1 MPTPQFIETF
11 KSGGGSESID
21 SPTAFK
27 KGVVI
32 DTFDDAVVRNVIES
46 SLTPSYLGLSLSDY
60 DFDPLGN
67 GLWDVTATY
76 GTKKLSN
83 LGEVETSFD
92 TTGGTRHITQSLATV
107 GAYGT
112 GAAVTDFGGA
122 IGVDGDKV
130 NGVDIPGPATFTF
143 QLTKSWPFALMDQA
157 KIVAISGM
165 TFKTN
170 TDIFYQFAAGTL
182 LFLGASGSKR
192 GFKDWKVTYQF
203 GFSPNVTGLSVG
215 GISGIAKKGWEYLW
229 FAYNPSVNAAATRRV
244 IKPYAAYVERVCEQ
258 AAFSTLGV

>member
-11 KSGGGSESID
+11 KSGGGTESID

-27 KGVVI
+27 KGIVI
-32 DTFDDAVVRNVIES
+32 NTFDDEVVRTLLES
-46 SLTPSYLGLSLSDY
+46 TLTPSYLGLSLVDY
-60 DFDPLGN
+60 NFDPLGN
-67 GLWDVTATY
+67 GNWDITATY

-83 LGEVETSFD
+83 LGEVVTSFD
-92 TTGGTRHITQSLATV
+92 TTGGTRHMTQSLETV

-143 QLTKSWPFALMDQA
+143 QLTKSWPVALMNQA
-157 KIVAISGM
+157 KVVSIAEM

-182 LFLGASGSKR
+182 LFLGASGSQR
-192 GFKDWKVTYQF
+192 GFKDWEVTYQF
-203 GFSPNVTGLSVG
+203 GFSPNVTGLSTG

-229 FAYNPSVNAAATRRV
+229 FAYNPDVNGAANRRV
-244 IKPYAAYVERVCEQ
+244 IKPYAAYVERVCEID
-258 AAFSTLGV
+258 AFANLGI